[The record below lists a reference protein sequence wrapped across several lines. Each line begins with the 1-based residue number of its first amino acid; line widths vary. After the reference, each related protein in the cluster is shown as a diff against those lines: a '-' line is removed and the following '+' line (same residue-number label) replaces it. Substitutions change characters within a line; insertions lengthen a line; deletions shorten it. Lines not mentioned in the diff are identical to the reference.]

1 VRHIFRYIRVYTES
15 FILIS
20 ECRDPTGTKPWV
32 VMGEFTSGG
41 FPLSSA
47 VYDSIHAD
55 RTARAL

>member
-1 VRHIFRYIRVYTES
+1 MRYILHIMTSCLYTES

-20 ECRDPTGTKPWV
+20 ECRNPIGTKPQV

-41 FPLSSA
+41 FPLP
-47 VYDSIHAD
+47 D